1 MAFCFVVGK
10 QVHWAFQNTVRKPE
24 LLCTYENIPGH
35 EDSSVFRSNPSFF
48 EKAFFRLNVAVSSL
62 ISLNDYEVNPVV
74 FRGIS
79 V

>member
-1 MAFCFVVGK
+1 M
-10 QVHWAFQNTVRKPE
+10 HWAFQNTVRKLE

-35 EDSSVFRSNPSFF
+35 EDSPVFRSNSSFF
-48 EKAFFRLNVAVSSL
+48 EKAFFRLNFAAVSSL